1 MPDPR
6 LKSHP
11 SVVVRHLSAAGETL
25 AQRQET
31 VVGRRGNVPPWPDA
45 DEVDFH
51 GTLAAIWIWAR
62 HERLSGTEQFA
73 TARATAWTFCE
84 IASKRFVPESLDSVV
99 DDEAAYDCAMVL
111 IAGAAEA
118 AIAELEGRRASIV
131 ERAARVL
138 ANHLHSLE
146 SMSGREFRDPG
157 LLAYALIDYAR
168 ATDDR
173 GILSVGR
180 RFVER
185 AFGMKPPAPFVNEPA
200 VAGGLF
206 DFSSTT
212 ATRILAVIAAEGTT
226 PFVGAWLRERI
237 AAGSPPGFVRR
248 RMDET
253 CWNACVAWGLGRAYV
268 VSTDPAFL
276 AAYGNLIEELQRRD
290 VVGDGTLA
298 RGPGMPEGDTLAT
311 LYYALAVDAL
321 VTEEAAIAA
330 QWEALGG

>member
-11 SVVVRHLSAAGETL
+11 SVVIRHLDAAGGVL
-25 AQRQET
+25 AHRQER
-31 VVGRRGNVPPWPDA
+31 VVGRRGNVPPWPGA

-51 GTLAAIWIWAR
+51 GTLAAIWLWAR
-62 HERLSGTEQFA
+62 HERLSGLERFA
-73 TARATAWTFCE
+73 VAREAAWTFSE
-84 IASKRFVPESLDSVV
+84 IAAKRFVPESLDSAV

-111 IAGAAEA
+111 LAGTAEA
-118 AIAELEGRRASIV
+118 AIAELAGRRASIV

-138 ANHLHSLE
+138 ANHLASLE
-146 SMSGREFRDPG
+146 FLSGREFRDPG
-157 LLAYALIDYAR
+157 LLAYALVDFAR
-168 ATDDR
+168 ATEDR
-173 GILSVGR
+173 GLLSVGR
-180 RFVER
+180 KFVER
-185 AFGMKPPAPFVNEPA
+185 AFGMKAPAPFVNEPSA
-200 VAGGLF
+200 AGGLF

-237 AAGSPPGFVRR
+237 AAGAPTAFVRR

-253 CWNACVAWGLGRAYV
+253 CWNACVAWALGRAYV

-276 AAYGNLIEELQRRD
+276 DAYGILIDELHRRD
-290 VVGDGTLA
+290 VNRNGTLS
-298 RGPGMPEGDTLAT
+298 RGVRMPEEDTLAT
-311 LYYALAVDAL
+311 FYYALAVDAL

-330 QWEALGG
+330 QWEAIGG

>member
-11 SVVVRHLSAAGETL
+11 SVVVRHLGAAGGTL
-25 AQRQET
+25 ARRQEK
-31 VVGRRGNVPPWPDA
+31 VVGRRGNVPPWPGA

-62 HERLSGTEQFA
+62 HERLSGLERFA
-73 TARATAWTFCE
+73 AARATAWTFCE
-84 IASKRFVPESLDSVV
+84 IASKRFVPESLDSAV

-118 AIAELEGRRASIV
+118 ALTELEGRRASLV

-146 SMSGREFRDPG
+146 FLSGREFRDPG
-157 LLAYALIDYAR
+157 LLAFALVDYAR

-173 GILSVGR
+173 GLLSVGR

-185 AFGMKPPAPFVNEPA
+185 AFGMKAPAPFVNEPA
-200 VAGGLF
+200 AAGGLF

-212 ATRILAVIAAEGTT
+212 ATRILAVIASEGTT

-237 AAGSPPGFVRR
+237 AAGSPPAFVRR
-248 RMDET
+248 RMDES
-253 CWNACVAWGLGRAYV
+253 CWNACVAWALGRAYV

-276 AAYGNLIEELQRRD
+276 TAYGALIDELHRRD
-290 VVGDGTLA
+290 LKGDGTLA

-311 LYYALAVDAL
+311 FYFALAVDSL